1 MEFKKPYPGML
12 MLAVIAMLVL
22 GLIAILVVNRAD
34 HSRSQVPIF
43 AQLSDFE
50 FTAAHSGQPFG
61 LQQMQGKLNVVDFI
75 FTSCPSICPIM
86 AVNMSELY
94 ELYRNSDKVQFVS
107 ISVDPDRDS
116 LEALIE
122 YGRSLGVDDNRWV
135 FLRAPVEQVIEVC
148 EEQFMLAA
156 EALPMGHTTKF
167 ILVDQHG
174 RIRSYHEGLKNES
187 MLALKNNIKQLSR
200 EMR

>member
-1 MEFKKPYPGML
+1 ML
-12 MLAVIAMLVL
+12 MLAVGAMLIL
-22 GLIAILVVNRAD
+22 GLIAILVVNRANL
-34 HSRSQVPIF
+34 SRSQIPIWG
-43 AQLSDFE
+43 QLSDFE

-61 LQQMQGKLNVVDFI
+61 LEQMKGKLNVVDFI
-75 FTSCPSICPIM
+75 FTNCPSVCPIM

-94 ELYRNSDKVQFVS
+94 ELYRNSDRVQFIS

-116 LEALIE
+116 LEALLE
-122 YGRSLGVDDNRWV
+122 YGRNLGVNDSRWV

-174 RIRSYHEGLKNES
+174 QIRSYHEGLENES
-187 MLALKNNIKQLSR
+187 MLALKNNIRQLAR
-200 EMR
+200 EMP